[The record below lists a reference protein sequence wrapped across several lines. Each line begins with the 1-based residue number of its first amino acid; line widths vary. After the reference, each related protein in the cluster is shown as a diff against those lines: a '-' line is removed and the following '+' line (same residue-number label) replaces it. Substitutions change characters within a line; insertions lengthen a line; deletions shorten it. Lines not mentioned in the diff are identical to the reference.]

1 MDKILCIA
9 TLLQHYCAQLH
20 RYQPRPPVPAV
31 AGLPGEMGVKVQLAP
46 ELAEEKRE
54 RFKIN
59 QFNLV
64 ASDLISVNRSLKDVR
79 MEACRGKVKDGN
91 DISRNVRL

>member
-1 MDKILCIA
+1 MYYNI
-9 TLLQHYCAQLH
+9 TVRAQLH

-31 AGLPGEMGVKVQLAP
+31 AGLPGEMGVKVKLAP
-46 ELAEEKRE
+46 ELAEEKKQ

-59 QFNLV
+59 QFNLL

-79 MEACRGKVKDGN
+79 MEACRGKVKDVN
-91 DISRNVRL
+91 EFSRNARL